1 MYIVCTQNY
10 VCTFLF
16 LLLHAKYN
24 CLLASYHFPAAS
36 VLLIIS
42 FETVFLNIM
51 LHSGRKLEKIMLF
64 SFKLNNKVS
73 QLVHQRWPTLTFF
86 IDILRSFIQIEI
98 SKDKTKSQNSL
109 HYFLLLSEQSS
120 FITTLLYLGCAWP
133 FFKVILRNF

>member
-86 IDILRSFIQIEI
+86 IDILRSF
-98 SKDKTKSQNSL
+98 L
-109 HYFLLLSEQSS
+109 HSN
-120 FITTLLYLGCAWP
+120 
-133 FFKVILRNF
+133 RNFQRQNKELEFPTLFSTFIRIELFYNYSVIFGLCLAIF